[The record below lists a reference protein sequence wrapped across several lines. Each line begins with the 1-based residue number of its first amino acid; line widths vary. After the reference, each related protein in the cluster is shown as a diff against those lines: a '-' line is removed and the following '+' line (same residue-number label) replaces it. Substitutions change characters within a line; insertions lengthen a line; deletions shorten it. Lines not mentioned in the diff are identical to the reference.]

1 MQTSRS
7 NLFTPARV
15 LAALMALTFVSACDD
30 GGAEEVGEELDEAV
44 EDVEDAVD

>member
-15 LAALMALTFVSACDD
+15 LAALMALTFVSACD